1 MSEATFSQWGLLELM
16 GHRRLAGFISEAQIG
31 GAGFIRIDVPGDDPG
46 IGQPSATQFYSPSA
60 VYAITPLSEEMAR
73 RFAKGNQPAPITRWE
88 LPVAKEPP
96 PFDEGERD
104 EEIDEDDD
112 DPYD

>member
-1 MSEATFSQWGLLELM
+1 MTA
-16 GHRRLAGFISEAQIG
+16 
-31 GAGFIRIDVPGDDPG
+31 P
-46 IGQPSATQFYSPSA
+46 PSCS
-60 VYAITPLSEEMAR
+60 AR

-88 LPVAKEPP
+88 LPVTKESP